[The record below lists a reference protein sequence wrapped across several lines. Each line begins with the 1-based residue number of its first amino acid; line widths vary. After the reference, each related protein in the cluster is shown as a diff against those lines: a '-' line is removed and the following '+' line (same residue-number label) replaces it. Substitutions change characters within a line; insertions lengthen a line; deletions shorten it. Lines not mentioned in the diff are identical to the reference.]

1 MTNARA
7 LSRVRRDLAAGHPR
21 AAVRRLR
28 TMLAADP
35 SDLEVYR
42 LLSEVN
48 RTVGNSA
55 EAGRWGYLT
64 GDATDEEM
72 AAFERAHPQPWIRLQ
87 LLGWQGSPETLPDQ
101 GARARLAHL
110 HDLVSQ
116 TTIPI
121 QRQAARPSARRQAGG
136 TATLTPGMNAVGA
149 ATGTTVTGTTTAGT
163 TTTTTATATGTT
175 STMRRSATI
184 PSQRGPHAPAGH
196 PHPSEGQQPV
206 PAVKTPETFTSQP
219 TPDQRIADQPTITI
233 KPAKQKKGA
242 WQRDGQRP
250 FAVVARNYAILL
262 VLILTGSVGSVVAV
276 GGIRTLFGVKN
287 GLSPVTTLFHALV
300 KEIAKLIAS

>member
-87 LLGWQGSPETLPDQ
+87 LLGWQGSPDTLPDQ

-121 QRQAARPSARRQAGG
+121 QRQARRPSARRQAGG
-136 TATLTPGMNAVGA
+136 TATLTPGMNA
-149 ATGTTVTGTTTAGT
+149 TGTTAADPAAMGTTGTGTTGT
-163 TTTTTATATGTT
+163 GTTATGTT
-175 STMRRSATI
+175 ATVRRQATI
-184 PSQRGPHAPAGH
+184 IPTQRGPGTSAGR
-196 PHPSEGQQPV
+196 QPDF
-206 PAVKTPETFTSQP
+206 AVKNPETFISQP
-219 TPDQRIADQPTITI
+219 APDQQVDDQPTITI
-233 KPAKQKKGA
+233 KTTKQQKA
-242 WQRDGQRP
+242 TRQRDGHRSL
-250 FAVVARNYAILL
+250 AVAARNYAILL
-262 VLILTGSVGSVVAV
+262 ILILGGSVGSVVAV

-287 GLSPVTTLFHALV
+287 GLSPVMTLFHTLV
-300 KEIAKLIAS
+300 KEIAKLIAK